1 MNAITAIFK
10 KTLNQNQSI
19 RKEGKK
25 YKNKIIK

>member
-1 MNAITAIFK
+1 MDSITAIFQ
-10 KTLNQNQSI
+10 KTLNPNQSI